1 MYDVL
6 LSRKK
11 KLKRLPSLKFCRSKS
26 EIFRPPLLE
35 IGSSWARFFCSGSG
49 TCDVI
54 DLPMIAID
62 FSRFLSKVSAK
73 CLSIQKFN
81 LGKVCLKVV
90 VKVALSL
97 QRLAS
102 ARQVKISN
110 HTMIMQSQLIA
121 TEQATQYVRWT
132 NSWRGRRRGH
142 ASQSICWQD
151 RSTRLVFYLF
161 PWFSILS
168 AFINAS
174 IFVKRAHFQAVCFEG
189 S

>member
-1 MYDVL
+1 
-6 LSRKK
+6 
-11 KLKRLPSLKFCRSKS
+11 
-26 EIFRPPLLE
+26 
-35 IGSSWARFFCSGSG
+35 
-49 TCDVI
+49 
-54 DLPMIAID
+54 MITID

-90 VKVALSL
+90 VKIALSL

-110 HTMIMQSQLIA
+110 HTMIVRSQLIA
-121 TEQATQYVRWT
+121 TEEATQNVRRT

-142 ASQSICWQD
+142 ASQSICWRD

-161 PWFSILS
+161 SWFSILF
-168 AFINAS
+168 ALINAS
-174 IFVKRAHFQAVCFEG
+174 IFVKKSSFPSSLFRKKLSWIRSVILDKLFLEMPVL
-189 S
+189 